1 MKIYILLILFTF
13 LKCNN
18 YHSSNFI
25 KVELNNIKINRFN
38 HLMIREVNILEKD
51 YFPDINKIKEI
62 TLKSN
67 IKIAYVESNLFE
79 NVDFYNEN
87 NLIDDCI
94 IIDIYLEEFK
104 NIIRINDN
112 LNPIAIITLGKIGG
126 PIEEITSSYKMI
138 LKVYDNKNN
147 IRKEGIYIFD
157 EKTNKDSEETKTFNQ
172 LAKLKYKFL
181 IESTMDILK

>member
-1 MKIYILLILFTF
+1 
-13 LKCNN
+13 
-18 YHSSNFI
+18 
-25 KVELNNIKINRFN
+25 
-38 HLMIREVNILEKD
+38 MIREVNILEKD

-67 IKIAYVESNLFE
+67 IKIAYLESNLFE

-126 PIEEITSSYKMI
+126 PTEEITSSYKMI

-147 IRKEGIYIFD
+147 IRKEGIYTFD
-157 EKTNKDSEETKTFNQ
+157 EKTNIDSEETKTFNQ